1 MPGQLTLDTR
11 YYPADFVVTPLVLS
25 GYGFGTAG
33 IGTQVPLLY
42 ADRDMLIDS
51 VTLLF
56 PAHQATTAMAGI
68 VLKKTTAPAIA
79 VTGST
84 NMATNS
90 LARATS
96 APAALLTFTMDK
108 TNNMLA
114 SGQTMSLFAT
124 TWAATAAEPIFV
136 QIRWRSQL

>member
-33 IGTQVPLLY
+33 IGTQIPLLY

-56 PAHQATTAMAGI
+56 PIHQATTAMAGI

-84 NMATNS
+84 NMATNI
-90 LARATS
+90 LARATN

-108 TNNMLA
+108 NNNMLA
-114 SGQTMSLFAT
+114 AGQTMSLFAT
-124 TWAATAAEPIFV
+124 TWAATAAEPVFV
-136 QIRWRSQL
+136 QVRWRSQL